1 MIINRI
7 FDLYPKP
14 LSKTSTISGPER
26 LERNK
31 RNGDKMANK
40 QNEREGQKG
49 YINLMTD
56 TLEPM

>member
-1 MIINRI
+1 
-7 FDLYPKP
+7 
-14 LSKTSTISGPER
+14 

-49 YINLMTD
+49 YINVT
-56 TLEPM
+56 EVKKE